1 MKKILFVCTGNS
13 CRSVMAEGLFKKLT
27 DVLPGRFT
35 VLSAGTA
42 AIDGFPASAET
53 IKVLKDEEGI
63 DMASHRSRRLTEAL
77 ILGSDKIFV
86 MEQVH
91 KDWVLALVPEAAK
104 KVFLLTEFVSDDD
117 YVKSRMDVPDPIR
130 MSGNFYKNV
139 FGVIRA
145 CVKKIAD
152 QMIAEE
158 RRSS

>member
-13 CRSVMAEGLFKKLT
+13 CRSVMAEGLLKKRL
-27 DVLPGRFT
+27 DAAVPGHFT
-35 VLSAGTA
+35 VLSAGIS
-42 AIDGFPASAET
+42 AIDGFPATAET

-63 DMASHRSRRLTEAL
+63 DMSAHRSQRLTEEL
-77 ILGSDKIFV
+77 IFSAEKVFV
-86 MEQVH
+86 MEQIH
-91 KDWVLALVPEAAK
+91 RDWTLALAPQAAK

-130 MSGNFYKNV
+130 MSGDFYKNV

-152 QMIAEE
+152 QLL
-158 RRSS
+158 SDT